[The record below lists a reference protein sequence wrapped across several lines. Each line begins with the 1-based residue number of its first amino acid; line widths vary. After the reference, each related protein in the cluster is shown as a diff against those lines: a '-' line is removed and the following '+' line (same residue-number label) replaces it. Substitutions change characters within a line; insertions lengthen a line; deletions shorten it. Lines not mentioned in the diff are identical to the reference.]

1 MQYPV
6 NDTLV
11 LTEREKV
18 SDCMTTFFIG
28 AGEPEY
34 AGPPSIYVDGAAG
47 SPDKE
52 PVQASMPSS
61 SAPTQHAPTPSTDD
75 VERLEKK
82 INDLQSKVGHLTAM
96 VRAIMQ
102 HFGVEVSGD

>member
-1 MQYPV
+1 MQLTLCALFWNVQYPV

-28 AGEPEY
+28 VGECKY
-34 AGPPSIYVDGAAG
+34 ADPPSVYVDGAAS

-52 PVQASMPSS
+52 PVQATMPPSL
-61 SAPTQHAPTPSTDD
+61 APT
-75 VERLEKK
+75 
-82 INDLQSKVGHLTAM
+82 
-96 VRAIMQ
+96 
-102 HFGVEVSGD
+102 

>member
-1 MQYPV
+1 M

-34 AGPPSIYVDGAAG
+34 VGPPSVYVDGAAD
-47 SPDKE
+47 SPDRE
-52 PVQASMPSS
+52 QV
-61 SAPTQHAPTPSTDD
+61 
-75 VERLEKK
+75 
-82 INDLQSKVGHLTAM
+82 
-96 VRAIMQ
+96 
-102 HFGVEVSGD
+102 

>member
-1 MQYPV
+1 M

-47 SPDKE
+47 SPDRE

-61 SAPTQHAPTPSTDD
+61 SAPTQHAPTTLIDD
-75 VERLEKK
+75 MERFERK
-82 INDLQSKVGHLTAM
+82 IDDLLTEVGHLTRM
-96 VRAIMQ
+96 IHVIMQ
-102 HFGVEVSGD
+102 HFGVEVSCDYIG

>member
-1 MQYPV
+1 
-6 NDTLV
+6 
-11 LTEREKV
+11 
-18 SDCMTTFFIG
+18 MTTFFIG

-34 AGPPSIYVDGAAG
+34 AGPPSVYVDGAAG

-52 PVQASMPSS
+52 PVQASTLPSL
-61 SAPTQHAPTPSTDD
+61 APTQHAPTPSTDD

-82 INDLQSKVGHLTAM
+82 INDLQSKVNHLTVM